1 MLSTDVVCTVK
12 QRHWVYG
19 LHRQTQSSQSAVLVM
34 IVMKN
39 EINLSLNR
47 MPLHVFKLLRG
58 ISSGL
63 EWPITENM
71 TFAKASS
78 CSINFLLLY
87 MHMKTL
93 CIMYLFNIKSRKNLW
108 GGLQWGMSNEESSQP
123 LLKYSNY
130 SSLKS
135 KLFTVQFQR
144 NYSWNLHLL

>member
-1 MLSTDVVCTVK
+1 MCSEAEMLSTDVVCTVK

-19 LHRQTQSSQSAVLVM
+19 LHRQTQSTQSAGLVM
-34 IVMKN
+34 IIMKN

-47 MPLHVFKLLRG
+47 MPLHVLKLLRG

-63 EWPITENM
+63 EWPITENR
-71 TFAKASS
+71 TFVKASS

-93 CIMYLFNIKSRKNLW
+93 CIMYLLNIKSRKNLW
-108 GGLQWGMSNEESSQP
+108 GGEESPQP